1 MFSRWPIYCA
11 ILPNCGKLFAETHI
25 PFTLPAI
32 SRRRFLGGTLA
43 AGTLLAGRRLFA
55 AAEVTARPAVDP
67 HRIALLSDSHIFKEK
82 DKVARGVNMFD
93 NLVKVVGE
101 VVALSP
107 APAAVLLNGDCAFH
121 AGTSE
126 DYATFLE
133 AMDPIRQAGLPIH
146 LTLGNHDNRERFLKA
161 VTTDDARQKVVEHRV
176 ALMVKAD
183 RANWFILDS
192 LNDDSMSW
200 GDVGDEQI
208 AWLAKALDAES
219 NKPAIVMV
227 HHNPDEGKVVSG
239 LSDTKALMD
248 VLLPRKHVKALF
260 YGHTH
265 DWHRDVREGMH
276 LVNLP
281 PVAYVFTPG
290 KPNGWVDA
298 HLAENGMKL
307 ELHTLDPKNDAAG
320 EKVELAWR

>member
-1 MFSRWPIYCA
+1 M
-11 ILPNCGKLFAETHI
+11 

-32 SRRRFLGGTLA
+32 SRRRFLGSTLA
-43 AGTLLAGRRLFA
+43 AGTLLAGQRLFGAVEA
-55 AAEVTARPAVDP
+55 AATRPAVDP
-67 HRIALLSDSHIFKEK
+67 HRFALLSDVHIFKEK
-82 DKVARGVNMFD
+82 DKVAREVNMFD
-93 NLVKVVGE
+93 NLVRVSGE

-107 APAAVLLNGDCAFH
+107 APTAVLLSGDCAFH

-126 DYATFLE
+126 DYVTFLE
-133 AMDPIRQAGLPIH
+133 AMQPIRAAGLPVH
-146 LTLGNHDNRERFLKA
+146 LTLGNHDHRQRFLKA
-161 VTTDDARQKVVEHRV
+161 IPADDARQKVVEHRV
-176 ALMVKAD
+176 ALMVKAE

-192 LNDDSMSW
+192 LDEDSMAK
-200 GDVGDEQI
+200 GEVGEEQI
-208 AWLAKALDAES
+208 AWLGKALDAES
-219 NKPAIVMV
+219 SKPAIVMV
-227 HHNPDEGKVVSG
+227 HHQPDEGKIVTG
-239 LSDTKALMD
+239 LQDTKELMN

-260 YGHTH
+260 FGHTH

-298 HLAENGMKL
+298 HLTENGAKL
-307 ELHTLDPKNDAAG
+307 ELHTLNPKNGAAG